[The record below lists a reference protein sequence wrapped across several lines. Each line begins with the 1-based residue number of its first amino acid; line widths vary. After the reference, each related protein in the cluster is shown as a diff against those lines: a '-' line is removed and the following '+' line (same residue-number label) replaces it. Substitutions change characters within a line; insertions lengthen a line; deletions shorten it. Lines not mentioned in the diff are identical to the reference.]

1 MLFLSSVVQNKVRLV
16 FNNFFKV
23 TSLLL
28 PGNCKYLP
36 VFNQSPVQEYLWEGK
51 AIEHLF
57 LVSAADGAI
66 CKLEDRPAL
75 P

>member
-1 MLFLSSVVQNKVRLV
+1 LSGVVQNKVRLE

-23 TSLLL
+23 TRSLL

-36 VFNQSPVQEYLWEGK
+36 VFNQSPVQEYLWDGK
-51 AIEHLF
+51 AIGRLF
-57 LVSAADGAI
+57 LMSAADGAI